1 MRKLLSSSKYWLNY
15 PDLKRTNGRKVS
27 ETCGWII
34 VFAWIKRGF
43 PDTTTGFT
51 HPNMASQYQNA
62 DTILIPPPRLR
73 SHRQAGSPHQSE
85 PRARL
90 WCFSGMFL
98 GELRS
103 GLHALSV
110 CQCGRFK
117 LLCTCSDE
125 GLVVLICVK
134 ITKANKETNP
144 PGETT
149 TLRYMWGCAEPPA
162 GSGCLCWRV

>member
-1 MRKLLSSSKYWLNY
+1 MLMNNCVCLN
-15 PDLKRTNGRKVS
+15 
-27 ETCGWII
+27 
-34 VFAWIKRGF
+34 KRGL
-43 PDTTTGFT
+43 PDTTRGFA
-51 HPNMASQYQNA
+51 HPNMAAQYQNT
-62 DTILIPPPRLR
+62 DTILIPPPGYALTDRR
-73 SHRQAGSPHQSE
+73 GVHIKASHEHV
-85 PRARL
+85 
-90 WCFSGMFL
+90 SGMFL

-103 GLHALSV
+103 GLHSLSV